1 MDDKKLFRENHYGIN
16 FAPIGKAIE
25 KARVEKRITRESIAE
40 TVDYSV
46 RGRKIFCVYGENLL

>member
-46 RGRKIFCVYGENLL
+46 RQIV